1 MSRQFQEI
9 DEAASYLR
17 RGRMFSLPASALG
30 FESAFAQAL
39 AGGQVRPGDWLVAV
53 RVLTRAAASAS
64 QPDERFLL
72 LTQEDS
78 ETPELI
84 QNDKC
89 GSNKMIKSL
98 AHETRQIHQRVFS
111 SGDNIL

>member
-39 AGGQVRPGDWLVAV
+39 AGGQVRPGDAQNEDPDPPG
-53 RVLTRAAASAS
+53 AA
-64 QPDERFLL
+64 
-72 LTQEDS
+72 
-78 ETPELI
+78 
-84 QNDKC
+84 
-89 GSNKMIKSL
+89 
-98 AHETRQIHQRVFS
+98 
-111 SGDNIL
+111 